1 MTKRQYYI
9 DLKLQMF
16 ILNLGRMKTGLAEKV
31 KKQKNFCVNLFRKT
45 EKYHF
50 QGQICLIIK
59 KIGKQLSLTL
69 VTKG

>member
-1 MTKRQYYI
+1 
-9 DLKLQMF
+9 
-16 ILNLGRMKTGLAEKV
+16 MKTGLAEKV

-45 EKYHF
+45 EKYHL
-50 QGQICLIIK
+50 QGQICLITK